1 MKYKKNIFSILEKIE
16 KKKIQK
22 EIINIKNLYI
32 KKNQNNE
39 QLKLLSDYQ
48 KEYIKK
54 INDYLRLGI
63 LVYQWK
69 HYNNFVLLLN
79 MIIKDHLNII
89 EKNQRIIQESL
100 KRWISNEKKIKIWK
114 YLHEINNKNILQA
127 QKIKEQTLHDN
138 YTQLKFFK
146 KG

>member
-79 MIIKDHLNII
+79 MINF
-89 EKNQRIIQESL
+89 R
-100 KRWISNEKKIKIWK
+100 
-114 YLHEINNKNILQA
+114 
-127 QKIKEQTLHDN
+127 
-138 YTQLKFFK
+138 
-146 KG
+146 